1 MVATADNGAQ
11 VWDLRTRQLRYR
23 LGDGWVSDVEL
34 GLLDGLPVAVTASR
48 YIVGIWDLGT
58 GTSLHE
64 IRMPVAPGA
73 VAFAPGGEL
82 VVGAGYEVIV
92 LGC

>member
-1 MVATADNGAQ
+1 M
-11 VWDLRTRQLRYR
+11 
-23 LGDGWVSDVEL
+23 EL

-48 YIVGIWDLGT
+48 SIAGIWDLGT

-73 VAFAPGGEL
+73 VAFAPGSEL
-82 VVGAGYEVIV
+82 VVGAGYEVIA
-92 LGC
+92 LER